1 MQFGELTVRF
11 NPDVTECDK
20 AGVKFILN
28 DDTNPIP
35 FETVNENILAPMPD
49 CDVHCSEGHAHTSY
63 THTYIHTYIQHTYI
77 HTYIL
82 HTYIHTYIHAYI
94 HAYIHTYVFTYMH
107 KYVHT

>member
-35 FETVNENILAPMPD
+35 FETVNENILALMPD
-49 CDVHCSEGHAHTSY
+49 SAKPLFGASCTMS
-63 THTYIHTYIQHTYI
+63 
-77 HTYIL
+77 
-82 HTYIHTYIHAYI
+82 
-94 HAYIHTYVFTYMH
+94 
-107 KYVHT
+107 

>member
-11 NPDVTECDK
+11 NPEVTECDK

-49 CDVHCSEGHAHTSY
+49 SATSIVRSVMHHVLLCSLSSRVAWLS
-63 THTYIHTYIQHTYI
+63 
-77 HTYIL
+77 
-82 HTYIHTYIHAYI
+82 
-94 HAYIHTYVFTYMH
+94 V
-107 KYVHT
+107 

>member
-35 FETVNENILAPMPD
+35 FETVNENILAFMPD
-49 CDVHCSEGHAHTSY
+49 STEVIVRSVMRRVLLCSLSSRVSW
-63 THTYIHTYIQHTYI
+63 
-77 HTYIL
+77 L
-82 HTYIHTYIHAYI
+82 S
-94 HAYIHTYVFTYMH
+94 V
-107 KYVHT
+107 